1 MRVILC
7 LLTKNGSTTIL
18 KAQAL
23 SESDM
28 IKGSAIEDFILDQ
41 NTLITKDIG
50 ELLKLTHHEE
60 NLWIY
65 SSTLQDVTLR
75 YILSA
80 TY

>member
-7 LLTKNGSTTIL
+7 LLTKNSSTTIL

-28 IKGSAIEDFILDQ
+28 IKGSAIEDFILEQ
-41 NTLITKDIG
+41 NTLITRDIG

-60 NLWIY
+60 NVWVY
-65 SSTLQDVTLR
+65 SNTLQNVTLR